1 MYIFKCILNATNIK
15 IVTCTI
21 ALPCKCLYSNS
32 ILNISFFS
40 QRIGTFIWR
49 GHGLE
54 LQYGP
59 IFKNSEDNGIE
70 ISHSVIKK
78 VVELKT
84 EVARNTFL
92 KMLIDEGRSIS
103 LKKLNDLFRLCGNH
117 TSEKVCSNSDFFPT
131 DGLCFPF

>member
-1 MYIFKCILNATNIK
+1 MNSLDWYFHLEGARLGTSVWTN
-15 IVTCTI
+15 
-21 ALPCKCLYSNS
+21 L
-32 ILNISFFS
+32 
-40 QRIGTFIWR
+40 Q
-49 GHGLE
+49 E
-54 LQYGP
+54 L
-59 IFKNSEDNGIE
+59 EDNGIE

-78 VVELKT
+78 VAELKT

-117 TSEKVCSNSDFFPT
+117 TLEKVCSNSDFFPT